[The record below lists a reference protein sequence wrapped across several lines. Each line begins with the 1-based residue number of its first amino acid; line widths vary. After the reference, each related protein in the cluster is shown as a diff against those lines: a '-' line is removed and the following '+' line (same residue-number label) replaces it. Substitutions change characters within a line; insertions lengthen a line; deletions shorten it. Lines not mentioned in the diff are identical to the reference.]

1 MRFAH
6 EREFSLR
13 VVAEQSEWLTLPKA
27 IEQTE
32 DLLKTANEPSKSF
45 LAVYKDYLVQRLQE
59 MQETASLIEQYSAR
73 AVATNRA

>member
-1 MRFAH
+1 VRFAH

-45 LAVYKDYLVQRLQE
+45 LAVEDYLVQRLQE
-59 MQETASLIEQYSAR
+59 MQETAS
-73 AVATNRA
+73 